1 MKKTLFVLLAAIA
14 ALASTAQTNFSG
26 GIYANTTWTKANSP
40 YILTGSVVV
49 FPGKTLTIQPGVVI
63 RIQPNASNPWDL
75 RYIEVR
81 GKLIAQGTATDPIV
95 FEGQNADTNVT
106 WSGIKVL
113 QSQGGKLEMNRF
125 HIRNAWNGIDGDQT
139 DSTRIAWNNCV
150 FEYNQHAIRIAAPL
164 DLTNCRFY
172 NNTYGI
178 LGSNV
183 TSNPSVV
190 RSSLFRKSSCAIQGL
205 PNFWV
210 DQCVLDSNTT
220 AFYFNSGYW
229 YMPAKFT
236 RNQFLHN
243 FTAIMDPFQSQVRAN
258 LFDGNVIGINQCTD
272 CTLDSNVFINNELGA
287 GLYAE
292 TYFANNEV
300 GANETGIVVG
310 KALWPG
316 SPGNPT
322 VIDNRLCANT
332 DYNVANGSNAN
343 LDLEANCFCL
353 SDSASIDAKI
363 YDGYDDI
370 TRGLINFA
378 VYDTTCTTVMKRVVK
393 VNTAGTDESTLKGFV
408 YPNPAQE
415 SVGLEVSATE
425 VVAVGADGIQ
435 RKLSPL
441 DSEGRR
447 WSVLD
452 LPNGLYTIQAVVNG
466 RTAVRTRL
474 AVVH

>member
-1 MKKTLFVLLAAIA
+1 MKKLLFVVL
-14 ALASTAQTNFSG
+14 ALAVVSSTAQTSFSG

-49 FPGKTLTIQPGVVI
+49 FPGKTLTIQPGVVV
-63 RIQPNASNPWDL
+63 RVQANPSNSWDF

-81 GKLIAQGTATDPIV
+81 GKLIAQGTAADPIV

-106 WSGIKVL
+106 WNGIKVL

-125 HIRNAWNGIDGDQT
+125 HIRNSWNGIEGDQT
-139 DSTRIAWNNCV
+139 DSTRIAWNDCV
-150 FEYNQHAIRIAAPL
+150 FEHNQHAIRIAAPL

-183 TSNPSVV
+183 TSSPSVV
-190 RSSLFRKSSCAIQGL
+190 RGSVFRKSNCAIQGM

-220 AFYFNSGYW
+220 AFFFNSGYW
-229 YMPAKFT
+229 YLPAKFT
-236 RNQFLHN
+236 QNQFLHN
-243 FTAIMDPFQSQVRAN
+243 YTAIMDPFQSLVRGN
-258 LFDGNVIGINQCTD
+258 LFDGNVTGINQCTD
-272 CTLDSNVFINNELGA
+272 CFLDSNVFANNGLGA

-300 GANETGIVVG
+300 GSNTIGIEVG

-316 SPGNPT
+316 APGNPT
-322 VIDNRLCANT
+322 VVDNRLCANT
-332 DYNVANGSNAN
+332 DYNVSNGSNAN

-393 VNTAGTDESTLKGFV
+393 VNTAGAEESTLMGFV

-415 SVGLEVSATE
+415 SIGLEFSATE
-425 VVAVGADGIQ
+425 VVAVGADGIL
-435 RKLSPL
+435 RSLSPL
-441 DSEGRR
+441 DSEGGR

-452 LPNGLYTIQAVVNG
+452 LPNGLYTIQAISDQK
-466 RTAVRTRL
+466 AVLRTRL